1 MSLYWLK
8 CRINT
13 ESKSPNVV
21 KTRNR
26 KIMLLP
32 KCAVCDSKKFKFIKK
47 PEVSG
52 WLISLVIKTPL
63 S

>member
-52 WLISLVIKTPL
+52 
-63 S
+63 

>member
-13 ESKSPNVV
+13 ESKSPNVG

-32 KCAVCDSKKFKFIKK
+32 KCAVCDNKKLKFIKK

-52 WLISLVIKTPL
+52 
-63 S
+63 

>member
-13 ESKSPNVV
+13 ESKSPNVG

-32 KCAVCDSKKFKFIKK
+32 KCAVCDSKKLKFIKK